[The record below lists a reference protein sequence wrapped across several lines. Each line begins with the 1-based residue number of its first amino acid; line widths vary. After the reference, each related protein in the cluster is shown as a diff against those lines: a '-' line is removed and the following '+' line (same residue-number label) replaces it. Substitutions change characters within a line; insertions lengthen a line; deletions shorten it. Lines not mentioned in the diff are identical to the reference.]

1 MKINIENFRIFY
13 SSFLGKSI
21 TQIILKKIHNL
32 WPNFNNSRNAAIGF
46 GFPFLSVFK
55 SNIQRLFFLVPNT
68 FGLFN
73 FFINEKNLTASVQ
86 EDILPLEDLSIDRLL
101 VVNCFEYLS
110 EHKKFLREA
119 WRILDKD
126 GEIIII
132 TPNTYGL
139 WRFFYKKKLNSPTT
153 FSSYELDLLLSNNFF
168 TPVKIEYCLFLPPL
182 KNKFFINKI
191 RSFEVLNNRL
201 TKYFAGLIIIKG
213 KKNYLS
219 PVSSKSKIV
228 KQKIRG
234 DIRA

>member
-1 MKINIENFRIFY
+1 MKINIENFKIFY

-55 SNIQRLFFLVPNT
+55 SNIQRLFFLVPNK

-73 FFINEKNLTASVQ
+73 FSINEKNLTASVQ

-219 PVSSKSKIV
+219 PVLSKSKIV
-228 KQKIRG
+228 KQKIRS

>member
-1 MKINIENFRIFY
+1 MKINIENFKIFY

-55 SNIQRLFFLVPNT
+55 SNIQRLFFLVPNK

-219 PVSSKSKIV
+219 PVLSKSKIV
-228 KQKIRG
+228 KQKIRS

>member
-1 MKINIENFRIFY
+1 MKKNIENFKIFY

-21 TQIILKKIHNL
+21 TQIILKKINNL

-55 SNIQRLFFLVPNT
+55 SNIQRLFFLVPNK

>member
-1 MKINIENFRIFY
+1 MKINIENFKIFY

-55 SNIQRLFFLVPNT
+55 SNIQRLFFLVPNK

-110 EHKKFLREA
+110 DHKKFLREA

-182 KNKFFINKI
+182 KNKFLINKI

>member
-1 MKINIENFRIFY
+1 MKINIENFKIFY

-55 SNIQRLFFLVPNT
+55 SNIQRLFFLVPNK

-228 KQKIRG
+228 KQKITG

>member
-1 MKINIENFRIFY
+1 MKINIENFKIFY

-55 SNIQRLFFLVPNT
+55 SNIQRLFFLVPNK

-119 WRILDKD
+119 WRILNKD

-139 WRFFYKKKLNSPTT
+139 WRFFYKKKL
-153 FSSYELDLLLSNNFF
+153 
-168 TPVKIEYCLFLPPL
+168 I
-182 KNKFFINKI
+182 
-191 RSFEVLNNRL
+191 
-201 TKYFAGLIIIKG
+201 
-213 KKNYLS
+213 
-219 PVSSKSKIV
+219 
-228 KQKIRG
+228 
-234 DIRA
+234 

>member
-1 MKINIENFRIFY
+1 MKINIENFKIFY

-32 WPNFNNSRNAAIGF
+32 WPNLNNSRNAAIGF

-55 SNIQRLFFLVPNT
+55 SNIQRLFFLVPNK